1 MVQSGKQ
8 VLLTVQTT
16 RISRFEIEV
25 SRRTAKWGAFPPL
38 CPFSS
43 AGLMSHIRCGH
54 DMSDWK
60 SLIDQAMMQ
69 EGSDTIGAHGTYG
82 NAVRAALANAQL
94 LLTDLEAAQIIESIY
109 GALVAYSQQVM
120 LRMKAEDPEVG
131 GSDHAFRAGQA
142 YGVSCVLNH
151 LIDQLTDVS
160 SITSLEALDDFS
172 DTLHNDILVQARAAG
187 LTVELLD
194 AKGDILYE

>member
-1 MVQSGKQ
+1 M
-8 VLLTVQTT
+8 
-16 RISRFEIEV
+16 SR
-25 SRRTAKWGAFPPL
+25 
-38 CPFSS
+38 
-43 AGLMSHIRCGH
+43 IRCGYA
-54 DMSDWK
+54 MSDWK
-60 SLIDQAMMQ
+60 SLIDQAMIL
-69 EGSDTIGAHGTYG
+69 EGNDVIKAHGTYG
-82 NAVRAALANAQL
+82 NAVRAALSNAQL

-131 GSDHAFRAGQA
+131 GVDHAFRAGQA

-160 SITSLEALDDFS
+160 SVTNLQALDDFS
-172 DTLHNDILVQARAAG
+172 ATLHNDILVQARAAG